1 MRIHILQ
8 HVSYESPGFIENW
21 IREKNFTLTY
31 TRFYEGVWL
40 PGLSEFDWLII
51 LGGPM
56 GVYEE
61 DKFGWLKMEKIFI
74 KGAIDAG
81 KVVLGICLGS
91 QLIAAAL
98 GAKVYPNKRKEIG
111 WLDVKLTKNSKNN
124 FLFASFPKKMKVF
137 QWHGDTFEI
146 PDGAIHLA
154 ESEACTNQAFIYNDK
169 IIALQFHFEV
179 TESSLREMVV
189 EGKSEL
195 IPDEYVQTVE
205 EILKQ
210 KHLIHT
216 NNKMMDMLLNKI
228 EDKFL

>member
-8 HVSYESPGFIENW
+8 HESYESPGFIEQW
-21 IREKNFTLTY
+21 IREKNFSLSY
-31 TRFYEGVWL
+31 TRFYEDVWL
-40 PGLSEFDWLII
+40 PGFSEFDWLVIM
-51 LGGPM
+51 GGPM
-56 GVYEE
+56 GVYDE

-98 GAKVYPNKRKEIG
+98 GAKVYPNKHKEIG
-111 WLDVKLTKNSKNN
+111 WLDVKLTKNSKYN

-205 EILKQ
+205 EILNQ
-210 KHLIHT
+210 AHLVYT
-216 NNKMMDMLLNKI
+216 NNKMMGTLLDN
-228 EDKFL
+228 LLLS

>member
-1 MRIHILQ
+1 MRIHIIQ
-8 HVSYESPGFIENW
+8 HESFDGPGFIEHW

-51 LGGPM
+51 MGGPM
-56 GVYEE
+56 GVYDEE
-61 DKFGWLKMEKIFI
+61 KYRWLKIEKIFI
-74 KGAIDAG
+74 KAAIDAG

-111 WLDVKLTKNSKNN
+111 WFDVKLTKNSKDN

-154 ESEACTNQAFIYNDK
+154 ESEAFTNQAFIYNNK

-179 TESSLREMVV
+179 TESSLHEMVAW
-189 EGKSEL
+189 GINEL
-195 IPDEYVQTVE
+195 VQDKYVQTGE
-205 EILKQ
+205 DILRQ
-210 KHLIHT
+210 KNLIHT
-216 NNKMMDMLLNKI
+216 NNKMMDVLLNNI
-228 EDKFL
+228 ENKFL

>member
-1 MRIHILQ
+1 
-8 HVSYESPGFIENW
+8 
-21 IREKNFTLTY
+21 
-31 TRFYEGVWL
+31 
-40 PGLSEFDWLII
+40 
-51 LGGPM
+51 
-56 GVYEE
+56 
-61 DKFGWLKMEKIFI
+61 
-74 KGAIDAG
+74 
-81 KVVLGICLGS
+81 
-91 QLIAAAL
+91 
-98 GAKVYPNKRKEIG
+98 
-111 WLDVKLTKNSKNN
+111 
-124 FLFASFPKKMKVF
+124 MKVF

-154 ESEACTNQAFIYNDK
+154 ESEACTNQAFIYNNK

-179 TESSLREMVV
+179 TESSLREMVA